1 MNKTKLTLGE
11 IKQLNDE
18 INGHMNNETGKVIYE
33 GFLNQKLSILL
44 KYDLIELSEFLIKE
58 STKVDKFKDELV
70 LKFGTDNGKGGTFL
84 SMWVE
89 DLDDEGNVVSKKLN
103 PKYIEFDEEMSKL
116 MMVEKEFEYPDI
128 TKDDLK
134 NIGETKD
141 NYQVLF
147 KLIKKGTN

>member
-1 MNKTKLTLGE
+1 MNKATLTLGE

-18 INGHMNNETGKVIYE
+18 INGHINTETGKVFYE
-33 GFLNQKLSILL
+33 GFLNQKIPIML
-44 KYDLIELSEFLIKE
+44 KYDLIDLSEFLIKE
-58 STKVDKFKDELV
+58 STKVDKFKDELI
-70 LKFGTDNGKGGTFL
+70 LKYGEHDEKGVKLDMWLIEKDEEGKII
-84 SMWVE
+84 
-89 DLDDEGNVVSKKLN
+89 SKVIN
-103 PKYIEFDEEMSKL
+103 PKYIEFDEEMGKL
-116 MMVEKEFEYPDI
+116 MLIEKEIEFPDI